1 MVINA
6 NLLFYA
12 SIIYLPL
19 ILYQLESLLDNM
31 VLEVDANSSSQL
43 INNHHAAGYRLTVAN
58 CFQFLSSY
66 YCYSIKMFYYS
77 SCAVYTVLYT
87 VRIMQLS

>member
-43 INNHHAAGYRLTVAN
+43 INNHHATGYRFTVAN
-58 CFQFLSSY
+58 CFQFLSSHVTVSK
-66 YCYSIKMFYYS
+66 CFTIHHVQCILS
-77 SCAVYTVLYT
+77 YT
-87 VRIMQLS
+87 QSE